1 MMGRVREQR
10 LQSLP
15 LLIKFESPV
24 PHPSV
29 TVYKKNRGYPGGL
42 YMRAAGFALFL
53 TTFVISH
60 FAVAQLSR
68 VEITSRETLS
78 DPNVRFSYEKFEGI
92 MHFTLAPGLRA
103 NQRIVDLEHVPL
115 NEAGLVEFA
124 ADFRLLVPSEN
135 IANDTLIYHVNNR
148 GRSATHPEISLQHPL
163 ASQGFTYLITG
174 WINEL
179 SSAPGRLRL
188 HAPVVG
194 SEEAPIAGPVR
205 YEVSTGRATDS
216 IAIAG
221 PGHLAYPPTEA
232 GMAAATLTRR
242 LYQSEPREP
251 IERSQFDLTV
261 SERKDSSQVDVVL
274 ALDGGFEPGYL
285 YELIYEAQDPVLV
298 GAGMSAIRDA
308 VAAIRHDQESDL
320 LQDLNLPQIRHT
332 VAYGVSQSGRLLRQ
346 FVYEGFNADLNGNKV
361 FDGVIPIISGGGFGM
376 FNMRFAMPT
385 RTNGHHSNH
394 LYPNDLFPFTYGN
407 STDPYTGKQDGVL
420 ARARVAGVEPK
431 LMHVQTV
438 NEYWLRAGSLT
449 HTTADGRAD
458 VLIPENVRFYTI
470 GGSQHSSGNGRPREA
485 SSGQLPPNPSM
496 WSPISDSLI
505 VAMSRWISDMKAP
518 PASRIPRIADGTLLP
533 SHLNGEI
540 NPEVWRPIA
549 GYRHPFSMYQP
560 SLNDYGRRWTEE
572 RVIDSHP
579 QRANEAYVAL
589 VPAVDPDNNDLASV
603 TVLPPTAKVPLATF
617 VSWNLRALKTGA
629 ENSLARLAGGYIP
642 FATTAGEATEAGDF
656 RNSLESLYGSFSEYM
671 VQYEAATD
679 ALIADGFLLSG
690 FKEAYLQIARDNA
703 VFFP

>member
-1 MMGRVREQR
+1 MRVA
-10 LQSLP
+10 
-15 LLIKFESPV
+15 
-24 PHPSV
+24 
-29 TVYKKNRGYPGGL
+29 GL
-42 YMRAAGFALFL
+42 ALFL
-53 TTFVISH
+53 TTFVVSH
-60 FAVAQLSR
+60 LAVAELSR

-78 DPNVRFSYEKFEGI
+78 DPSVLFSYEKIEGI
-92 MHFTLAPGLRA
+92 MHFALAPGLRA
-103 NQRIVDLEHVPL
+103 NQAIVDLGNAPL

-135 IANDTLIYHVNNR
+135 IASDTLIYHVNNR
-148 GRSATHPEISLQHPL
+148 GRSTTHPEISLQHPL
-163 ASQGFTYLITG
+163 ASQGFTYLVTG

-205 YEVSTGRATDS
+205 YEISTGRATDS

-221 PGHLAYPPTEA
+221 VGHLAYPPTEA
-232 GMAAATLTRR
+232 GLAAATLTRR

-251 IERSQFDLTV
+251 IERSQFDLLV
-261 SERKDSSQVDVVL
+261 SEREDSSQVDVAL

-285 YELIYEAQDPVLV
+285 YELIYEAQDPVLA

-308 VAAIRHDQESDL
+308 VAAIRRDQKSDL
-320 LQDLNLPQIRHT
+320 LQDLNLPQIRYT
-332 VAYGVSQSGRLLRQ
+332 IAYGVSQSGRLLRQ
-346 FVYEGFNADLNGNKV
+346 FVYDGFNADLNGNQV

-407 STDPYTGKQDGVL
+407 STDPHTGRQDGVL
-420 ARARVAGVEPK
+420 AKARVAGVEPK
-431 LMHVQTV
+431 LMHIQTV

-458 VLIPENVRFYTI
+458 ALIPENVRFYTI

-505 VAMSRWISDMKAP
+505 VAMSRWISDMHAP

-549 GYRHPFSMYQP
+549 GYRHPYSMYQP
-560 SLNDYGRRWTEE
+560 SLNDYGRRWMEE

-579 QRANEAYVAL
+579 ERANELYVAL
-589 VPAVDPDNNDLASV
+589 VPAVDSDNNDLASA
-603 TVLPPTAKVPLATF
+603 TVLPPTTKVPLATF
-617 VSWNLRALKTGA
+617 VSWNLRAPETGA

-642 FATTAGEATEAGDF
+642 FATTAREAAEAGDS
-656 RNSLESLYGSFSEYM
+656 RNSLNALYGSFSEYM

-679 ALIADGFLLSG
+679 ALIANGFLLPG

>member
-10 LQSLP
+10 LQSL
-15 LLIKFESPV
+15 LLLTKFESPV
-24 PHPSV
+24 PHPSGNE
-29 TVYKKNRGYPGGL
+29 YNKNRGYPGGL
-42 YMRAAGFALFL
+42 YMRVAGFALFL

-78 DPNVRFSYEKFEGI
+78 DPNVRFSYEKIEGI

-103 NQRIVDLEHVPL
+103 NQRIVDLKHVPL

-163 ASQGFTYLITG
+163 ASQGFTYLVTG

-188 HAPVVG
+188 HAPVIG
-194 SEEAPIAGPVR
+194 SEEAPITGPVR

-221 PGHLAYPPTEA
+221 AGHLAYPPTEA
-232 GMAAATLTRR
+232 GVAAATLTRR

-261 SERKDSSQVDVVL
+261 SERKDSSQVDVAL

-332 VAYGVSQSGRLLRQ
+332 IAYGVSQSGRLLRQ

-407 STDPYTGKQDGVL
+407 STDPYTGRQDGVL
-420 ARARVAGVEPK
+420 ARARVADVEPK
-431 LMHVQTV
+431 LMHIQTV

-470 GGSQHSSGNGRPREA
+470 GGSQHGSGNGRPREA

-549 GYRHPFSMYQP
+549 GYRHPSSMYQP
-560 SLNDYGRRWTEE
+560 SLNDYGRRWTQK

-642 FATTAGEATEAGDF
+642 FATTAGEAAEAGDF
-656 RNSLESLYGSFSEYM
+656 RNSLESLYGSFSEYL

>member
-1 MMGRVREQR
+1 
-10 LQSLP
+10 
-15 LLIKFESPV
+15 
-24 PHPSV
+24 
-29 TVYKKNRGYPGGL
+29 
-42 YMRAAGFALFL
+42 MRAAGFALFL

-163 ASQGFTYLITG
+163 ASQGFTYLVTG

-385 RTNGHHSNH
+385 RINGHHSNH

-540 NPEVWRPIA
+540 NTEVWRPIA

-679 ALIADGFLLSG
+679 ALIADGFLLPG

>member
-1 MMGRVREQR
+1 MRV
-10 LQSLP
+10 
-15 LLIKFESPV
+15 
-24 PHPSV
+24 
-29 TVYKKNRGYPGGL
+29 
-42 YMRAAGFALFL
+42 AGFALFL
-53 TTFVISH
+53 STLIISH

-78 DPNVRFSYEKFEGI
+78 DPSVRFSYERIEGV
-92 MHFTLAPGLRA
+92 MHFTLGPGLRA
-103 NQRIVDLEHVPL
+103 NQAIVDLEHAPL
-115 NEAGLVEFA
+115 NESGLVGYS

-135 IANDTLIYHVNNR
+135 IASDTLIYHVNNR
-148 GRSATHPEISLQHPL
+148 GRSTTHPEISLQHPL
-163 ASQGFTYLITG
+163 ASQGFTYLVTG

-188 HAPVVG
+188 HAPVVD
-194 SEEAPIAGPVR
+194 SEEEPIVGPVR
-205 YEVSTGRATDS
+205 YEVSSGRATDS
-216 IAIAG
+216 LAIAG
-221 PGHLAYPPTEA
+221 PGHLAYPPTDA
-232 GMAAATLTRR
+232 GLAAATLTRR
-242 LYQSEPREP
+242 LYQSDPREP
-251 IERSQFDLTV
+251 IERSQFDLSV
-261 SERKDSSQVDVVL
+261 SEREDSNQVDVAL

-285 YELIYEAQDPVLV
+285 YELIYEAQDPVLA

-320 LQDLNLPQIRHT
+320 LQDLNLPQIRYT
-332 VAYGVSQSGRLLRQ
+332 IAYGVSQSGRLLRQ
-346 FVYEGFNADLNGNKV
+346 FVYDGFNADLNGNRV

-407 STDPYTGKQDGVL
+407 STDPHTGMQDGVL

-431 LMHVQTV
+431 LMHIQTV

-458 VLIPENVRFYTI
+458 VLIPDNVRFYTI
-470 GGSQHSSGNGRPREA
+470 GGSQHGSGNGRPREA

-505 VAMSRWISDMKAP
+505 VAMSRWIADMQAP
-518 PASRIPRIADGTLLP
+518 PVSRIPRIADGTLLP

-540 NPEVWRPIA
+540 NPDVWRPIP
-549 GYRHPFSMYQP
+549 GYRHPASMYQP
-560 SLNDYGRRWTEE
+560 SLNDYGERWSDG

-579 QRANEAYVAL
+579 QRASGAYVAL
-589 VPAVDPDNNDLASV
+589 VPAVDQNNNDLASA

-617 VSWNLRALKTGA
+617 VSWNLRAPGTGA

-642 FATTAGEATEAGDF
+642 FAKTADDAADAGDP
-656 RNSLESLYGSFSEYM
+656 RSSLEALYGSFSDYLA
-671 VQYEAATD
+671 QYEAATD

-690 FKEAYLQIARDNA
+690 FKDAYMQVARDNA
-703 VFFP
+703 AFFP

>member
-10 LQSLP
+10 LQSL
-15 LLIKFESPV
+15 LLLTKFESPV
-24 PHPSV
+24 PHPSGNE
-29 TVYKKNRGYPGGL
+29 YNKNRGYPGGL
-42 YMRAAGFALFL
+42 YMRVAGFALFL

-78 DPNVRFSYEKFEGI
+78 DPNVRFSYEKIEGI

-103 NQRIVDLEHVPL
+103 NQRIVDLKHVPL

-124 ADFRLLVPSEN
+124 ADFRLLVPSKN
-135 IANDTLIYHVNNR
+135 IATDTLIYHVNNR

-163 ASQGFTYLITG
+163 ASQGFTYLVTG

-205 YEVSTGRATDS
+205 YEVSTSRATDS

-221 PGHLAYPPTEA
+221 AGHLAYLPTEA

-261 SERKDSSQVDVVL
+261 SERKDSSQVDVAL
-274 ALDGGFEPGYL
+274 ALDGGFKPGYL

-320 LQDLNLPQIRHT
+320 LQDLNLPQIRQT
-332 VAYGVSQSGRLLRQ
+332 IAYGVSQSGRLLRQ

-407 STDPYTGKQDGVL
+407 STDPYTGRQDGVL

-431 LMHVQTV
+431 LMHIQTV

-470 GGSQHSSGNGRPREA
+470 GGSQHGSGNGRPREA

-549 GYRHPFSMYQP
+549 GYRHPSSMYQP
-560 SLNDYGRRWTEE
+560 SLNDYGRRWTEK

-642 FATTAGEATEAGDF
+642 FATTVGEAAEAGDF
-656 RNSLESLYGSFSEYM
+656 RNSLESLYGSFSEYL

>member
-1 MMGRVREQR
+1 
-10 LQSLP
+10 
-15 LLIKFESPV
+15 
-24 PHPSV
+24 
-29 TVYKKNRGYPGGL
+29 
-42 YMRAAGFALFL
+42 
-53 TTFVISH
+53 
-60 FAVAQLSR
+60 
-68 VEITSRETLS
+68 
-78 DPNVRFSYEKFEGI
+78 
-92 MHFTLAPGLRA
+92 
-103 NQRIVDLEHVPL
+103 
-115 NEAGLVEFA
+115 
-124 ADFRLLVPSEN
+124 
-135 IANDTLIYHVNNR
+135 
-148 GRSATHPEISLQHPL
+148 
-163 ASQGFTYLITG
+163 
-174 WINEL
+174 
-179 SSAPGRLRL
+179 
-188 HAPVVG
+188 
-194 SEEAPIAGPVR
+194 
-205 YEVSTGRATDS
+205 
-216 IAIAG
+216 
-221 PGHLAYPPTEA
+221 
-232 GMAAATLTRR
+232 MA
-242 LYQSEPREP
+242 
-251 IERSQFDLTV
+251 
-261 SERKDSSQVDVVL
+261 L

-285 YELIYEAQDPVLV
+285 YELIYEAQDPVLA

-308 VAAIRHDQESDL
+308 VAAIRRDQKSDL
-320 LQDLNLPQIRHT
+320 LQDLNLPQIRYT
-332 VAYGVSQSGRLLRQ
+332 IAYGVSQSGRLLRQ
-346 FVYEGFNADLNGNKV
+346 FVYDGFNADLNGNQV

-407 STDPYTGKQDGVL
+407 STDPHTGRQDGVL
-420 ARARVAGVEPK
+420 AKARVAGVEPK
-431 LMHVQTV
+431 LMHIQTV

-458 VLIPENVRFYTI
+458 ALIPENVRFYTI

-505 VAMSRWISDMKAP
+505 VAMSRWISDMQAP

-549 GYRHPFSMYQP
+549 GYRHPYSMYQP
-560 SLNDYGRRWTEE
+560 SLNDYGRRWMEE

-579 QRANEAYVAL
+579 QRANELYVAL
-589 VPAVDPDNNDLASV
+589 VPAVDPDNNDLASA
-603 TVLPPTAKVPLATF
+603 TVLPPTTKVPLATF
-617 VSWNLRALKTGA
+617 VNWNLRAPETGA

-642 FATTAGEATEAGDF
+642 FATTAEDAAEAGDY
-656 RNSLESLYGSFSEYM
+656 RNSLEALYGSFYEYM

>member
-1 MMGRVREQR
+1 MRV
-10 LQSLP
+10 
-15 LLIKFESPV
+15 
-24 PHPSV
+24 
-29 TVYKKNRGYPGGL
+29 
-42 YMRAAGFALFL
+42 AGFALLL
-53 TTFVISH
+53 TTFVVSH
-60 FAVAQLSR
+60 LAVAELSR
-68 VEITSRETLS
+68 VEIISRETLS
-78 DPNVRFSYEKFEGI
+78 DPSVLFSYEKIEGI
-92 MHFTLAPGLRA
+92 MHFALAPGLRA
-103 NQRIVDLEHVPL
+103 NQAIVDLENAPL

-135 IANDTLIYHVNNR
+135 IASDTLIYHVNNR
-148 GRSATHPEISLQHPL
+148 GRSTTHPEISLQHPL
-163 ASQGFTYLITG
+163 ASQGFTYLVTG

-205 YEVSTGRATDS
+205 YEISTGLATDS

-221 PGHLAYPPTEA
+221 LGHLAYPPTEA
-232 GMAAATLTRR
+232 GLAAATLTRR

-251 IERSQFDLTV
+251 IERSQFDLLV
-261 SERKDSSQVDVVL
+261 SEREDSSQVDVAL

-285 YELIYEAQDPVLV
+285 YELIYEAQDPVLA

-308 VAAIRHDQESDL
+308 VAAIRRDQKSDL
-320 LQDLNLPQIRHT
+320 LQDLNLPKIRYT
-332 VAYGVSQSGRLLRQ
+332 IAYGVSQSGRLLRQ
-346 FVYEGFNADLNGNKV
+346 FVYDGFNADLNGNQV

-407 STDPYTGKQDGVL
+407 STDPHTGRQDGVL
-420 ARARVAGVEPK
+420 AKARVAGVEPK
-431 LMHVQTV
+431 LMHIQTV

-458 VLIPENVRFYTI
+458 ALIPENVRFYTI
-470 GGSQHSSGNGRPREA
+470 GGSQHSSGDGRPREA

-505 VAMSRWISDMKAP
+505 VAMSRWVSDMQTP

-549 GYRHPFSMYQP
+549 GYRHPYSMYQP
-560 SLNDYGRRWTEE
+560 SLNDYGRRWMEE

-579 QRANEAYVAL
+579 QRANELYVAL
-589 VPAVDPDNNDLASV
+589 VPAVDADNNDLASA
-603 TVLPPTAKVPLATF
+603 TVLPPTTKVPLATF
-617 VSWNLRALKTGA
+617 VSWNLRAPETGA

-642 FATTAGEATEAGDF
+642 FATTAEDAAEAEDY
-656 RNSLESLYGSFSEYM
+656 RNSLEALYGSFYEYM

>member
-1 MMGRVREQR
+1 MRV
-10 LQSLP
+10 
-15 LLIKFESPV
+15 
-24 PHPSV
+24 
-29 TVYKKNRGYPGGL
+29 
-42 YMRAAGFALFL
+42 AGFALLL
-53 TTFVISH
+53 TTFVVSH
-60 FAVAQLSR
+60 LAVAELSR

-78 DPNVRFSYEKFEGI
+78 DPSVLFSYEKIEGI
-92 MHFTLAPGLRA
+92 MHFALAPGLRA
-103 NQRIVDLEHVPL
+103 NQAIVDLENAPL

-135 IANDTLIYHVNNR
+135 IASDTLIYHVNNR
-148 GRSATHPEISLQHPL
+148 GRSTTHPEISLQHPL
-163 ASQGFTYLITG
+163 ASQGFTYLVTG

-205 YEVSTGRATDS
+205 YEISTGLATDS

-221 PGHLAYPPTEA
+221 LGHLAYPPTEA
-232 GMAAATLTRR
+232 GLAAATLTRR

-251 IERSQFDLTV
+251 IERSQFDLLV
-261 SERKDSSQVDVVL
+261 SEREDSSQVDVAL

-285 YELIYEAQDPVLV
+285 YELIYEAQDPVLA

-308 VAAIRHDQESDL
+308 VAAIRRDQKSDL
-320 LQDLNLPQIRHT
+320 LQDLNLPKIRYT
-332 VAYGVSQSGRLLRQ
+332 IAYGVSQSGRLLRQ
-346 FVYEGFNADLNGNKV
+346 FVYDGFNADLNGNQV

-407 STDPYTGKQDGVL
+407 STDPHTGRQDGVL
-420 ARARVAGVEPK
+420 AKARVAGVEPK
-431 LMHVQTV
+431 LMHIQTV

-458 VLIPENVRFYTI
+458 ALIPENVRFYTI
-470 GGSQHSSGNGRPREA
+470 GGSQHSSGDGRPREA

-505 VAMSRWISDMKAP
+505 VAMSRWVSDMQTP

-549 GYRHPFSMYQP
+549 GYRHPYSMYQP
-560 SLNDYGRRWTEE
+560 SLNDYGRRWMEE

-579 QRANEAYVAL
+579 QRANELYVAL
-589 VPAVDPDNNDLASV
+589 VPAVDADNNDLASA
-603 TVLPPTAKVPLATF
+603 TVLPPTTKVPLATF
-617 VSWNLRALKTGA
+617 VSWNLRAPETGA

-642 FATTAGEATEAGDF
+642 FATTAEDAAEAEDY
-656 RNSLESLYGSFSEYM
+656 RNSLEALYGSFYEYM

>member
-1 MMGRVREQR
+1 
-10 LQSLP
+10 
-15 LLIKFESPV
+15 
-24 PHPSV
+24 
-29 TVYKKNRGYPGGL
+29 Y
-42 YMRAAGFALFL
+42 
-53 TTFVISH
+53 
-60 FAVAQLSR
+60 
-68 VEITSRETLS
+68 
-78 DPNVRFSYEKFEGI
+78 
-92 MHFTLAPGLRA
+92 
-103 NQRIVDLEHVPL
+103 
-115 NEAGLVEFA
+115 LV
-124 ADFRLLVPSEN
+124 
-135 IANDTLIYHVNNR
+135 
-148 GRSATHPEISLQHPL
+148 
-163 ASQGFTYLITG
+163 TG

-205 YEVSTGRATDS
+205 YEISTGLATDS

-221 PGHLAYPPTEA
+221 LGHLAYPPTEA
-232 GMAAATLTRR
+232 GLAAATLTRR

-251 IERSQFDLTV
+251 IERSQFDLLV
-261 SERKDSSQVDVVL
+261 SEREDSSQVDVAL

-285 YELIYEAQDPVLV
+285 YELIYEAQDPVLA

-308 VAAIRHDQESDL
+308 VAAIRRDQKSDL
-320 LQDLNLPQIRHT
+320 LQDLNLPQIRYT
-332 VAYGVSQSGRLLRQ
+332 IAYGVSQSGRLLRQ
-346 FVYEGFNADLNGNKV
+346 FVYDGFNADLNGNQV

-407 STDPYTGKQDGVL
+407 STDPHTGRQDGVL
-420 ARARVAGVEPK
+420 AKARVAGVEPK
-431 LMHVQTV
+431 LMHIQTV

-458 VLIPENVRFYTI
+458 ALIPENVRFYTI

-505 VAMSRWISDMKAP
+505 VAMSRWISDMQAP

-549 GYRHPFSMYQP
+549 GYRHPYSMYQP
-560 SLNDYGRRWTEE
+560 SLNDYGRRWMEE

-579 QRANEAYVAL
+579 QRANELYVAL
-589 VPAVDPDNNDLASV
+589 VPAVDPDNNDLASA
-603 TVLPPTAKVPLATF
+603 TVLPPTTKVPLATF
-617 VSWNLRALKTGA
+617 VSWNLRAPETGA

-642 FATTAGEATEAGDF
+642 FATTAEDAAEAEDY
-656 RNSLESLYGSFSEYM
+656 RNSLEALYGSFYEYM